1 MLFQNTLL
9 ALLVGTA
16 VVAFPGYPEKST
28 CSAGKFTYGKNADID
43 TLTIFKC
50 TKRRRKSPRRRRHIS
65 RPRPST
71 SPSLPSAASSPR
83 RLYPMPLQVLG
94 LPPRYFSLPQHYQH
108 SLTILDCHQVQD
120 EDWDAYLP
128 CRDHNLHDQ
137 IRDQDQREDWVRN
150 LSVYVSRP
158 HSPHLFTSSLILHSR
173 PHSKVTTIYKTKIET
188 CPVTYI
194 TSKTSTSICTETKT
208 KPYTI
213 SYVETTTK
221 CDKGGWWWLLDE
233 RQPWQGMTI
242 ELFSQFGETSRM

>member
-1 MLFQNTLL
+1 MTASRSLQHSLHTFVATQLLSLILPRENFQHSHHIKMLFQNTLL

-120 EDWDAYLP
+120 ED
-128 CRDHNLHDQ
+128 
-137 IRDQDQREDWVRN
+137 
-150 LSVYVSRP
+150 
-158 HSPHLFTSSLILHSR
+158 
-173 PHSKVTTIYKTKIET
+173 
-188 CPVTYI
+188 
-194 TSKTSTSICTETKT
+194 
-208 KPYTI
+208 
-213 SYVETTTK
+213 
-221 CDKGGWWWLLDE
+221 
-233 RQPWQGMTI
+233 
-242 ELFSQFGETSRM
+242 